1 MWGALV
7 SGFSDMTTNCI
18 KAGASKLLGKW
29 MEKSDVFRQ
38 KITPSITKYF
48 KETQFP
54 NLQAQYN
61 RWLELYGELA
71 LEGANEAASLA
82 LTDILDKYVTEL
94 VGIGVGKV
102 FELID
107 DVADVDGFIMH
118 ERRFYF
124 STTVSLGNRK
134 FKVMLDILKML
145 ETFGTIMCPLGAY
158 MINLIFGT
166 LPAAPAPI
174 NVPKDPPLPEEN

>member
-1 MWGALV
+1 
-7 SGFSDMTTNCI
+7 
-18 KAGASKLLGKW
+18 

-38 KITPSITKYF
+38 KITPFITKYF

-102 FELID
+102 LEMID

-124 STTVSLGNRK
+124 STTITLGGRK
-134 FKVMLDILKML
+134 FRIMLDILKML
-145 ETFGTIMCPLGAY
+145 ETFATLACPLGAY
-158 MINLIFGT
+158 LINLIFGN
-166 LPAAPAPI
+166 LPAAATTI
-174 NVPKDPPLPEEN
+174 SIPKDPPLPEEM